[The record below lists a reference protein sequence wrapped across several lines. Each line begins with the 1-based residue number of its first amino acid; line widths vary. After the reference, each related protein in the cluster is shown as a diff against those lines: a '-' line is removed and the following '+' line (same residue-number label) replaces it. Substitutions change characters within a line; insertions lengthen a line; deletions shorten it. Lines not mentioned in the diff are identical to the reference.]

1 MTFDFQPH
9 LSDGAFSLAPM
20 IEADFDGLYAV
31 AKDPE
36 VWAQHHAPT
45 RYKHAEFRPYIIH
58 MIATKR
64 ALTLRDDAA
73 WIIGC
78 SAYYQAE
85 DAPKGIAIGYTFL
98 AQNTWGGA
106 TNFALKRMMLDHA
119 FQSFD
124 EVGFHIAPGNIR
136 SQKAT
141 AKLGAKSIGTA
152 VLNLGGTPADWV
164 QFRLARA
171 DWQAV
176 CAVRS

>member
-1 MTFDFQPH
+1 MTFDFQPS
-9 LSDGAFSLAPM
+9 LFDGALTLAPM
-20 IEADFDGLYAV
+20 IEADFDGLYAA

-36 VWAQHHAPT
+36 VWALHQVPT
-45 RYKHAEFRPYIIH
+45 RYKRAEFRPYITG

-64 ALTLRDDAA
+64 ALTLRGEAGR
-73 WIIGC
+73 IIGC

-85 DAPKGIAIGYTFL
+85 DAPDGIAVGYTFL
-98 AQNTWGGA
+98 ALDTWGGA

-141 AKLGAKSIGTA
+141 AKLGAKRIGSA
-152 VLNLGGTPADWV
+152 ILNLGGTPADWV
-164 QFRLARA
+164 QFRLSRA

-176 CAVRS
+176 KSARN